1 MRRSNSQRD
10 TAPSD
15 VTTAADLGTRDP
27 CPQCG
32 TFTTAAGCPECSD
45 S

>member
-15 VTTAADLGTRDP
+15 VTTTTDLGTREP
-27 CPQCG
+27 CRQCG
-32 TFTTAAGCPECSD
+32 TFITDAGCPACSD